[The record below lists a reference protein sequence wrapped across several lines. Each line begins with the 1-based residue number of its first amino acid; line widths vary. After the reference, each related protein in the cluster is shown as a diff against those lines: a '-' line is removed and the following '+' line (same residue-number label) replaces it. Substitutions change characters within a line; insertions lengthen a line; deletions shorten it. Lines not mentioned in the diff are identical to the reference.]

1 MPQRFDER
9 RLTEYRVLSRKV
21 GERIKQAR
29 TEDGFT
35 QDDIARQ
42 LDRSVSW
49 LSFIEK
55 GTNMPNLMDLIAI
68 ANYLGRPID
77 FFLSDWNVIS
87 SFRAPKN
94 SAEWRAMFPGEPDR
108 ANAHDSID
116 RAYRSAGEVMR
127 ARERIEVNVG

>member
-9 RLTEYRVLSRKV
+9 RLSEYRVLSRKV

-29 TEDGFT
+29 SEDGFT
-35 QDDIARQ
+35 QEDIAKH

-55 GTNMPNLMDLIAI
+55 GTNMPNLMDLITI

-77 FFLSDWNVIS
+77 YFLSDWNVIS
-87 SFRAPKN
+87 AFRAPKT
-94 SAEWRAMFPGEPDR
+94 AADWRAMFPGEPDR

-116 RAYRSAGEVMR
+116 RAYRSASEVLR
-127 ARERIEVNVG
+127 ARERMEANVG

>member
-9 RLTEYRVLSRKV
+9 RLSEYRVLSRKV

-35 QDDIARQ
+35 QEDIAKH

-55 GTNMPNLMDLIAI
+55 GTNMPNLMDLITI

-77 FFLSDWNVIS
+77 YFLSDWNVIS
-87 SFRAPKN
+87 AFRAPKTAADWQC
-94 SAEWRAMFPGEPDR
+94 SPESRTGRMPTTLLTVRIGRPVRCCEPV
-108 ANAHDSID
+108 NA
-116 RAYRSAGEVMR
+116 R
-127 ARERIEVNVG
+127 